1 MLFVHKDASARR
13 RFPFFASSPPK
24 SPPGSLARPFEDTVA
39 ARLAD
44 LLRDASSLS
53 WLARAVRV
61 LALILDDAAALLADS
76 SASSSD
82 LATLACYLDSGV
94 VLLDICNAASAEID
108 RLLRRRLHL
117 RFAIHAIATSDGGR
131 DAERLRKA
139 RDSLAEWTA
148 CARRSIKPSIVGL
161 VRSLA
166 PANPPRGK
174 ISIARR
180 VIYAVEAVSSLIA
193 GILVAVL
200 GGSEQLTPASVPSD
214 LPWAK
219 EYNDLAAAIS
229 CELVGDRFAAE
240 LDAAEAAVKTLT
252 DVISTDGDGENT
264 ETTLRKYV
272 ESTEKATG
280 GLTEA
285 LDELSNAVNGLFRSA
300 LGLRNVTSQAFR
312 VDSCN

>member
-1 MLFVHKDASARR
+1 MLFAHKDASAR

-24 SPPGSLARPFEDTVA
+24 SPPGSLARPFEDVVA

-61 LALILDDAAALLADS
+61 LALTLDDAADLLADS
-76 SASSSD
+76 PSSSSD
-82 LATLACYLDSGV
+82 LVTLACHLDSGV
-94 VLLDICNAASAEID
+94 ALLDICNAASAEIN
-108 RLLRRRLHL
+108 RLLRCRLHL
-117 RFAIHAIATSDGGR
+117 RFALHAIASSDGGR

-139 RDSLAEWTA
+139 RDSLAEWNA
-148 CARRSIKPSIVGL
+148 CARCAIKPSAFGL

-166 PANPPRGK
+166 PAKLPRGK
-174 ISIARR
+174 ISTARR
-180 VIYAVEAVSSLIA
+180 AIYAVEVVSSLIT

-219 EYNDLAAAIS
+219 EYNDLSAAIS
-229 CELVGDRFAAE
+229 CELVGNGFAAE
-240 LDAAEAAVKTLT
+240 LDAAEAAVKSLT
-252 DVISTDGDGENT
+252 DVITTNSDDKMT
-264 ETTLRKYV
+264 ETTLRESM

-280 GLTEA
+280 ALTEA

-300 LGLRNVTSQAFR
+300 LGLRNVASQAFR
-312 VDSCN
+312 VDYCK